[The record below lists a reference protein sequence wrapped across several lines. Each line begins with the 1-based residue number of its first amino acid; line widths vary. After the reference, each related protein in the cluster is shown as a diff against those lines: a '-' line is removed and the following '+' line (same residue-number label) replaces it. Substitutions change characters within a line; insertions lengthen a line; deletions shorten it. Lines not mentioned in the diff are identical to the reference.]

1 MRLLEE
7 WQYKFVENSLRNY
20 HTLKQSNTET
30 DIKVCQAIERTLQY
44 FKDTQHEFIMHEYYF
59 NHENYEKRYTSFG
72 HHIKVFEDL
81 AGRTAA
87 NGYFVRRE
95 IMYKVAMY
103 LYSNDVFKFDDNSQ
117 AERRK

>member
-7 WQYKFVENSLRNY
+7 WQYKFVENCLQNY
-20 HTLKQSNTET
+20 FTLKEENTET
-30 DIKVCQAIERTLQY
+30 SRKVCDAIERALQY
-44 FKDTQHEFIMHEYYF
+44 FKDTQHEMIMYEFYF
-59 NHENYEKRYTSFG
+59 NYNNYEKKYTTFG
-72 HHIKVFEDL
+72 HHIKVFEDI

-103 LYSNDVFKFDDNSQ
+103 LYANGVFKFDDMP
-117 AERRK
+117 EV